1 MRKSNFLIE
10 SKGSAPLEL
19 SSVVVLLLVPLSP
32 MLVLYEE
39 IFDAIAAESIA
50 RHSIRLA
57 VLQGESS
64 DLELIAARFVSE
76 LSESWGKTA
85 EFELDCG
92 TCQKGSLL
100 TLSVRV
106 GNSEAIQTAGLEPR

>member
-1 MRKSNFLIE
+1 MRKSNYLIE

-19 SSVVVLLLVPLSP
+19 SSLIVLLLVPLAP
-32 MLVLYEE
+32 MLLLYEE

-50 RHSIRLA
+50 RHSIRLT
-57 VLQGESS
+57 VLHGESS

-76 LSESWGKTA
+76 LSDSWGKTA
-85 EFELDCG
+85 EFELECG
-92 TCQKGSLL
+92 TCQKGSLV
-100 TLSVRV
+100 TLRVRV